1 MVPPVNAEEERRIED
16 LLTQM
21 TLAEKVSM
29 TSGSG
34 MWYSTGVE
42 RLGIPRLKVTDG
54 PNGARGES
62 REGATSACFPCG
74 TALAASWNTELVHA
88 VGAEIG
94 NETKSKGAHILL
106 GPTVNI
112 HRAPLA
118 GRNFECYSE
127 DPFLSARMAS
137 AFISGVN
144 SRGVG
149 TSVKHFV
156 CNDSEFERMSISS
169 EVGERALREIY
180 LPPFEAAVREAG
192 TWSIMSAYNRVNG
205 TFASENARL
214 LTEILREEWGFDGFV
229 VSDWFGTKSTA
240 ACAAGLDLEMPG
252 PGAHLG
258 ERILAAVEAG
268 DIPEAAVDGAVR
280 RILRITVR
288 AGAFENPDEVKEHS
302 IDRPE
307 QRALVRR
314 AAAESLVLLRNESV
328 LPFDASALK
337 RIAVIGPN
345 ADPAVIQGGGS
356 AQVGPHYSVSPL
368 DGIRARVGDGIE
380 VVHEVGCTIHK
391 TLPSLDARWISGE
404 DGEPGL
410 EVAYFNGPEPGGEPA
425 LVRRGRDGQY
435 HWFAPFADE
444 VDIKSFSARLTANF
458 TPSESGR
465 FQFALT
471 SAGLTRLRID
481 GEELIDNWTQQQ
493 PGDFF
498 FGMGSS
504 EVRSEIQ
511 LEAGRRYLLEV
522 DYSRQDTPLIAGLKI
537 GCLSPMPENGM
548 ERAVEAA
555 SRADAAVIVVGLNEE
570 WESEGRDRD
579 SLGLPGQQ
587 DELVRRVAAAN
598 PRTVVVVNAGS
609 PVAME
614 WAREVPAILQFWYPG
629 HEGGNALADI
639 LFGDQSPSGRLPT
652 TFPVRIED
660 NPTHIGYP
668 GEAGQVVY
676 GEGVFVGYRYYEH
689 KKIEPLFP
697 FGHGLSYAH
706 FEYGPLQLNQEQ
718 YQQGEGIEVSLEITN
733 TGDCEAQEVV
743 QLYVHDVESNRL
755 RPEQE
760 LKAFTKVTLAGGET
774 QRIQLALGAEALASF
789 DAEQG
794 AWVAEAG
801 EFEIRVGASSQD
813 IRQRTPLRLL
823 EK

>member
-1 MVPPVNAEEERRIED
+1 MAPAENTEDENRIQD
-16 LLTQM
+16 LISQM

-74 TALAASWNTELVHA
+74 TALAATWNTQLVHA

-112 HRAPLA
+112 HRTPLA

-127 DPFLSARMAS
+127 DPFLSARVAA

-156 CNDSEFERMSISS
+156 CNDSEFERMTISS

-205 TFASENARL
+205 TYASESPDL
-214 LTEILREEWGFDGFV
+214 LTQILRDEWGFDGFV

-252 PGAHLG
+252 PGVHLG
-258 ERILAAVEAG
+258 EKILAAVESG
-268 DIPEAAVDGAVR
+268 DIPEEAVNNAVR

-288 AGAFENPDEVKEHS
+288 AGVFENPDEVKEHS

-314 AAAESLVLLRNESV
+314 AAAEALVLLRNEDV
-328 LPFDASALK
+328 LPLEASKLK

-368 DGIRARVGDGIE
+368 DGIRERLGDAVE
-380 VVHEVGCTIHK
+380 VVHEIGCTIHK
-391 TLPSLDARWISGE
+391 SLPSLDSRWVTTP

-410 EVAYFNGPEPGGEPA
+410 EVAYFNGIEPGAEPD
-425 LVRRGRDGQY
+425 LVRRGSDGAY

-444 VDIKSFSARLTANF
+444 IDIKAFSARLTAHF
-458 TPSESGR
+458 TPPESGL

-481 GEELIDNWTQQQ
+481 GETLIDNWAEQT

-504 EVRSEIQ
+504 EVRGEIQ
-511 LEAGRRYLLEV
+511 LEAGRNYLLEV

-537 GCLSPMPENGM
+537 GCMQPVAEDGM
-548 ERAVEAA
+548 ERAVKAA
-555 SRADAAVIVVGLNEE
+555 ANADAAVVVIGLNEE
-570 WESEGRDRD
+570 WESEGRDRE
-579 SLGLPGQQ
+579 SLGLPGRQ
-587 DELVRRVAAAN
+587 DELVRRIVAAN
-598 PRTVVVVNAGS
+598 PQTVVVVNAGS
-609 PVAME
+609 PVQMD
-614 WAREVPAILQFWYPG
+614 WAHETPALLQFWYPG
-629 HEGGNALADI
+629 HEGGNALADV
-639 LFGDQSPSGRLPT
+639 LFGDLSPSGRLPT

-660 NPTHIGYP
+660 NPTHVGYP
-668 GEAGQVVY
+668 GESGQVVY

-697 FGHGLSYAH
+697 FGHGLGYAR
-706 FEYGPLQLNQEQ
+706 FEYGPLQLNQKE
-718 YQQGEGIEVSLEITN
+718 YKQGEDLKVSLDVTN
-733 TGDCEAQEVV
+733 TSTREAQEVV
-743 QLYVHDVESNRL
+743 QLYVHDVESTRL

-760 LKAFTKVTLAGGET
+760 LKAFTKLLLAPGET
-774 QRIQLALGAEALASF
+774 QRITLAIGAEALASF
-789 DAEQG
+789 DTEQK
-794 AWVAEAG
+794 AWVAEPG

-813 IRQRTPLRLL
+813 IRQRAGLQLTDA
-823 EK
+823 